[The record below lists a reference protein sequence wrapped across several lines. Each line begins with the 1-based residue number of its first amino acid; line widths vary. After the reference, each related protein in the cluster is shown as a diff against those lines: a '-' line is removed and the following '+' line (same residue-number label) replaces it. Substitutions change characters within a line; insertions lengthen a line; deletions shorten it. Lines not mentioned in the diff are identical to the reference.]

1 MLHCLCKCRIHEQN
15 SESITFHE
23 SSSYFL
29 SEVSRFTTR
38 NKAKNAL
45 SLAVPISPGMAGA
58 KIEKI
63 SFGWREKKE
72 IFHKSA
78 ENTVSIWRILVILQ

>member
-1 MLHCLCKCRIHEQN
+1 MKHKHNR
-15 SESITFHE
+15 ESHHLPHFLVLQMNCPD
-23 SSSYFL
+23 SSP
-29 SEVSRFTTR
+29 R

-58 KIEKI
+58 KIGKI

-78 ENTVSIWRILVILQ
+78 ENTVSFWRILVFLQHKTI

>member
-1 MLHCLCKCRIHEQN
+1 MNCPD
-15 SESITFHE
+15 
-23 SSSYFL
+23 SSS
-29 SEVSRFTTR
+29 R

-58 KIEKI
+58 KIDKN
-63 SFGWREKKE
+63 SFGWREKKQ

-78 ENTVSIWRILVILQ
+78 RNAVPIWRILVFLRQETRKGNMAQTPKTIVS